1 MRRLQGSAGPVHAI
15 FTLTSAWGHTAVE
28 GRWRPGYLTQM
39 PAKLRQA
46 AVAVLQGET
55 TLWPAL
61 TAGIVVA
68 VASYCVG
75 PTRGDLEVDVALASM
90 ATFLFGVLIA
100 FTIARTTDR
109 LAVVQTLVS
118 RNNAS
123 LLSILQ
129 LMAVFA
135 VDRTEEVRQMIDRQL
150 TDQIDYRLLDNHLA
164 TPSNLAL
171 TAAIIALD
179 PQTLQQEQAY
189 RSLLD
194 VCIDITAN
202 RAQIESTTGQSLQ
215 AIEWVGLLLLLLTLM
230 ALIVVLPGG
239 TVWGALI
246 AGALAGTLVTLVVL
260 LRKLDL
266 LRWHERSSIWE
277 PTTRLFRSMGLHP
290 YVPRQVIVDG
300 RYRPT
305 GVVRVVDY
313 PDPYPNRSTKIV
325 TLEDLSA
332 DVSADATTEVE
343 AGRASD
349 G

>member
-1 MRRLQGSAGPVHAI
+1 
-15 FTLTSAWGHTAVE
+15 
-28 GRWRPGYLTQM
+28 
-39 PAKLRQA
+39 
-46 AVAVLQGET
+46 
-55 TLWPAL
+55 
-61 TAGIVVA
+61 
-68 VASYCVG
+68 
-75 PTRGDLEVDVALASM
+75 
-90 ATFLFGVLIA
+90 
-100 FTIARTTDR
+100 
-109 LAVVQTLVS
+109 
-118 RNNAS
+118 
-123 LLSILQ
+123 
-129 LMAVFA
+129 
-135 VDRTEEVRQMIDRQL
+135 MIDHQL

-171 TAAIIALD
+171 TAAVIELD

-215 AIEWVGLLLLLLTLM
+215 PIEWSGLLLLLLILL

-239 TVWGALI
+239 TVWGALV

-266 LRWHERSSIWE
+266 LRWHEVSSIWE

-290 YVPRQVIVDG
+290 YVPRQVIIDG

-305 GVVRVVDY
+305 GLVRVVDY

-332 DVSADATTEVE
+332 GSPVGLAIDVE
-343 AGRASD
+343 AGRVGD

>member
-1 MRRLQGSAGPVHAI
+1 M
-15 FTLTSAWGHTAVE
+15 
-28 GRWRPGYLTQM
+28 
-39 PAKLRQA
+39 LR
-46 AVAVLQGET
+46 GET
-55 TLWPAL
+55 ALWPAL
-61 TAGIVVA
+61 VAGIVVA

-75 PTRGDLEVDVALASM
+75 PSRGDLEVDVALASM

-100 FTIARTTDR
+100 FTIARTTER

-135 VDRTEEVRQMIDRQL
+135 ADRTEDVRQMIDHQL
-150 TDQIDYRLLDNHLA
+150 TDQIDHRLVDNHLA

-171 TAAIIALD
+171 TAAIIELD

-202 RAQIESTTGQSLQ
+202 RAQIEATTGQSLQ
-215 AIEWVGLLLLLLTLM
+215 PIEWIGLLLLLLILLS
-230 ALIVVLPGG
+230 LIVVLPGG

-266 LRWHERSSIWE
+266 LRWHEVSSIWE

-290 YVPRQVIVDG
+290 YVPRHVIIEG
-300 RYRPT
+300 RYRPS
-305 GVVRVVDY
+305 GLVRVVDY
-313 PDPYPNRSTKIV
+313 PDPYPIRSTKIV
-325 TLEDLSA
+325 TLEDLSPGAPA
-332 DVSADATTEVE
+332 DVAMDVE
-343 AGRASD
+343 AGRVGD

>member
-1 MRRLQGSAGPVHAI
+1 M
-15 FTLTSAWGHTAVE
+15 FTVDLGLRPK
-28 GRWRPGYLTQM
+28 GRWRGRGRPGYLTQM

-46 AVAVLQGET
+46 AAAVLQGET

-100 FTIARTTDR
+100 FTIARTTER

-135 VDRTEEVRQMIDRQL
+135 EDRAEDVRQMIDRQL

-189 RSLLD
+189 RSLLH
-194 VCIDITAN
+194 VCVDITAN

-215 AIEWVGLLLLLLTLM
+215 AIEWVGLLLLLLILM

-239 TVWGALI
+239 TLWGALI

-277 PTTRLFRSMGLHP
+277 PTTRLFRSMGLYP

-300 RYRPT
+300 RYRPS
-305 GVVRVVDY
+305 GLVRVVDY

-332 DVSADATTEVE
+332 DMPADVTMEME

>member
-1 MRRLQGSAGPVHAI
+1 
-15 FTLTSAWGHTAVE
+15 
-28 GRWRPGYLTQM
+28 M

-46 AVAVLQGET
+46 GVSVLRGET
-55 TLWPAL
+55 ALWPAL
-61 TAGIVVA
+61 VAGIAVA

-75 PTRGDLEVDVALASM
+75 PSRGDLEVDVALASM

-100 FTIARTTDR
+100 FTIARTTER

-135 VDRTEEVRQMIDRQL
+135 ADRTEDVRQMIDHQL
-150 TDQIDYRLLDNHLA
+150 TDQIDHRLVDNHLA

-171 TAAIIALD
+171 TAAIIELD

-194 VCIDITAN
+194 VCIDVTAN
-202 RAQIESTTGQSLQ
+202 RAQIEATTGQSLQ
-215 AIEWVGLLLLLLTLM
+215 PIEWIGLLLLLLILLS
-230 ALIVVLPGG
+230 LIVVLPGG

-266 LRWHERSSIWE
+266 LRWHEVSSIWE

-290 YVPRQVIVDG
+290 YVPRQVIIEG
-300 RYRPT
+300 RYRPS
-305 GVVRVVDY
+305 GLVRVVDY
-313 PDPYPNRSTKIV
+313 PDPYPIRSTKIV
-325 TLEDLSA
+325 TLEDLSPGA
-332 DVSADATTEVE
+332 PAGVAMDVE
-343 AGRASD
+343 AGRV
-349 G
+349 GEG

>member
-1 MRRLQGSAGPVHAI
+1 MLLA
-15 FTLTSAWGHTAVE
+15 
-28 GRWRPGYLTQM
+28 PGYLTQM

-46 AVAVLQGET
+46 AASVLQGET

-61 TAGIVVA
+61 IAGVIVA

-100 FTIARTTDR
+100 FTIARTTER

-118 RNNAS
+118 RGNAS
-123 LLSILQ
+123 LLSIHQ
-129 LMAVFA
+129 LMAVFREDEA
-135 VDRTEEVRQMIDRQL
+135 TRVRGLIDRQL
-150 TDQIDYRLLDNHLA
+150 THQIDYRLLDNHLS
-164 TPSNLAL
+164 TPSHLAL
-171 TAAIIALD
+171 TAAIISLD
-179 PQTLQQEQAY
+179 PQTLQEEQAY

-194 VCIDITAN
+194 TCIDMTAN
-202 RAQIESTTGQSLQ
+202 RSQIEATTGQSLQ
-215 AIEWVGLLLLLLTLM
+215 PIEWIGLLLLLLILM

-300 RYRPT
+300 RYRPS

-313 PDPYPNRSTKIV
+313 PDPYPNRSTKVV
-325 TLEDLSA
+325 TLEAFSPAPPAEVNLD
-332 DVSADATTEVE
+332 VE